1 MRRRGVTVRLGRVLV
16 VFKKSLYQIYV
27 LEHRNASVRRALR
40 RKDPAAQR
48 IARSHRAQQRALDLV
63 KKKLAHRGVDLTLR
77 WRGALRQARG
87 YDLIISVGGDGTLL
101 DTAHRI
107 DNDTP
112 LLGLNSDPDT
122 SVGRLCAATADDLD
136 ERLAAITAGRV
147 RPQSLGRIRV
157 RVDGQPV
164 LGPCLN
170 DVLFA
175 HRSPA
180 EMSRFELAG
189 PVSTDEVKGLEPGA
203 PTLEWT
209 YTRNSGLWVCSATG
223 SSAAM
228 RSAAGQAMRPRSLR
242 LQFRVREPYLP
253 PEEARTAPLGGFVAK
268 GQALVLVNR
277 MRSARLWG
285 DGVHRRTRVEYGQV
299 VVLDAHPVPLRLF
312 RTQREPRPE

>member
-1 MRRRGVTVRLGRVLV
+1 MILRLDRVLV

-27 LEHRNASVRRALR
+27 LEHRDASVRRALR

-48 IARSHRAQQRALDLV
+48 MARSHRAQERALELV
-63 KKKLAHRGVDLTLR
+63 RKTLDRRGVDLTVR
-77 WRGALRQARG
+77 WRGTLRNTKG
-87 YDLIISVGGDGTLL
+87 YDLVIAVGGDGTLL

-107 DNDTP
+107 EDDTP
-112 LLGLNSDPDT
+112 LLGINSDPET
-122 SVGRLCAATADDLD
+122 SVGRLCAATADELD
-136 ERLAAITAGRV
+136 NTLEAITGGRI
-147 RPQSLGRIRV
+147 RLQPLGRIRV
-157 RVDGQPV
+157 RVDGRPV

-189 PVSTDEVKGLEPGA
+189 PVAGEQVEGLRSGA
-203 PTLEWT
+203 PGLDWT
-209 YTRNSGLWVCSATG
+209 STRNSGLWVCTATG
-223 SSAAM
+223 STAAM

-253 PEEARTAPLGGFVAK
+253 LEDARTAPLGGFVAR

-285 DGVHRRTRVEYGQV
+285 DGVHRRARIEYGQV
-299 VVLDAHPVPLRLF
+299 IVLDPHPVPLRLF
-312 RTQREPRPE
+312 RGG